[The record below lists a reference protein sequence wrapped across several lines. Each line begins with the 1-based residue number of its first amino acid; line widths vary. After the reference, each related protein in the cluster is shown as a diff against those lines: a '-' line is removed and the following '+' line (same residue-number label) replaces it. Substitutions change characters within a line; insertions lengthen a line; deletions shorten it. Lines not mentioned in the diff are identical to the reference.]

1 MKKCI
6 VTKERFKSARYV
18 YKTIEKHNC
27 SCILCVQLGCFGK
40 CAESISREPT
50 PQRALEVLISIQRA
64 KGVPVNVLPQWQ

>member
-27 SCILCVQLGCFGK
+27 SCILCVQLDVLV
-40 CAESISREPT
+40 S
-50 PQRALEVLISIQRA
+50 ALSQYQGSLHHSEHWRF
-64 KGVPVNVLPQWQ
+64 